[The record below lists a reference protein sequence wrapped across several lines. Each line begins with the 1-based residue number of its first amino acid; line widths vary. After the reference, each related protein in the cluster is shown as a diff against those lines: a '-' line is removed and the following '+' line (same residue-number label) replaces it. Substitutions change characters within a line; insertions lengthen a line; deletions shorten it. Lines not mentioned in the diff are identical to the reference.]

1 MKELPKQPPSTP
13 DDKVRSAPC
22 AAKTYSK
29 RHLTELLIKKARDI
43 KMLPA
48 TAAKAIAMADDPE
61 ASIGQLANVIAED
74 VKLTTNILSLA
85 NSPVFPVY
93 AAGKKVSCLRTAV
106 TRLGLRQIKQMILVS
121 CYSSMVNSLEWQE
134 IRIREVLAQHNYLTA
149 IISSELNKLFEM
161 GMQGEEFTAG
171 LLHDVGRILLAVTIP
186 NEFGLLDRL
195 DFKENQQTLDHEKQI
210 IGTHHSEIGAWFLS
224 RNQLTD
230 ELINV
235 ARYHHI
241 PFEASRYNRL
251 IALVATAD
259 DLANQYQRD
268 ELNGEYDCSQHD
280 GPRLLEMLGVDDAI
294 ATINDHW
301 RELLERSLQ
310 TYQQMTS

>member
-1 MKELPKQPPSTP
+1 
-13 DDKVRSAPC
+13 
-22 AAKTYSK
+22 
-29 RHLTELLIKKARDI
+29 
-43 KMLPA
+43 MLPA
-48 TAAKAIAMADDPE
+48 TAAKALAMADDPE
-61 ASIGQLANVIAED
+61 VSIGQLANVIAED
-74 VKLTTNILSLA
+74 AKLTTNILSLA

-93 AAGKKVSCLRTAV
+93 ATGKKVSCLRIAV

-121 CYSSMVNSLEWQE
+121 CYSSMVNSMPWKEV
-134 IRIREVLAQHNYLTA
+134 RIRETLAKHNFLTG

-171 LLHDVGRILLAVTIP
+171 LVHDIGRILLAVTIP

-195 DFKENQQTLDHEKQI
+195 DFNESKEILEHEKRV

-241 PFEASRYNRL
+241 PFEANRYSRL
-251 IALVATAD
+251 IALVAAAD
-259 DLANQYQRD
+259 ELANQYQRD
-268 ELNGEYDCSQHD
+268 ELSGDYDCSDQE
-280 GPRLLEMLGVDDAI
+280 GPRLLEMLGVNGAI
-294 ATINDHW
+294 DTINEHW
-301 RELLERSLQ
+301 REILERAVQ
-310 TYQQMTS
+310 TYQQMTGK